1 MWAACLKFVAQT
13 ILLHLEVETGL
24 EVEPEA
30 VRRAEVACKAVPGR
44 GDPSLAVQNLVDP
57 PRRHADGYRK
67 TVLGHGQRLQ
77 ELLQEPDVQVAGG
90 ASGRCV

>member
-1 MWAACLKFVAQT
+1 
-13 ILLHLEVETGL
+13 
-24 EVEPEA
+24 
-30 VRRAEVACKAVPGR
+30 
-44 GDPSLAVQNLVDP
+44 VQNLVDP